1 MEETRAI
8 SDQIRHQFNQASMEK
23 AQQKIDAYD
32 YFSNLKKLILYGSKL
47 STYAE
52 YEKDLTFAKDNEL
65 FKGLPE
71 KDPDGNPESKLRF
84 VTEKYKKMMQNV
96 KDEIETYEDLILISL
111 DACELLSSNDLSG
124 FVTSKPTRQRIQNYF
139 EASQD
144 YQDYRE
150 KKNRLAKTWP
160 MLESRINTQI
170 SIWEIKGSAPHDPII
185 DINITKAIQN
195 DDAV

>member
-1 MEETRAI
+1 MDETRAM
-8 SDQIRHQFNQASMEK
+8 SDQIRHQFDQVSMES

-32 YFSNLKKLILYGSKL
+32 YFSNLKKLMLYGSKL

-71 KDPDGNPESKLRF
+71 DPDDNPESKTRF

-96 KDEIETYEDLILISL
+96 KDEIETYKDLILISL
-111 DACELLSSNDLSG
+111 DACELLSSNDLTG
-124 FVTSKPTRQRIQNYF
+124 FVTSKPTRQRIQSYF
-139 EASQD
+139 ENSPD
-144 YQDYRE
+144 YQDYLE
-150 KKNRLAKTWP
+150 KKERLDKTWP
-160 MLESRINTQI
+160 MLESRINYQI